1 VRTAHGSSSASADS
15 VRSMHAADLR
25 SSSRTALAV
34 LTGINLLNY
43 LDRYIVAGMVG
54 PLKREFGASDTQIG
68 LLMSIFLVSYM
79 VVSPVIGWVAR
90 TRSRTGLL
98 ALGVALWSAATAGG
112 AFARSFWHLLA
123 MRAATGVG
131 EAAYATVGPALLAD
145 HYPPHRRSA
154 ALSIFYSAIPVGT
167 ACGYMLAGWVSS
179 RWGWREAFLVAGLP
193 GLAVALLCLWLREPV
208 RGRYDTA
215 THVDD
220 APQQPHAGAEGATAA
235 RTHAEPVRLL
245 PAAAALA
252 RNRRFVQT
260 TAGYAAFTFAFGAL
274 ATWMPYYMERVRGWD
289 PETAAVAFGGI
300 IVATGFA
307 GTLGGG
313 WAASRLGAG
322 RDDSALRIAG
332 WCMLGAAP
340 LSVVA
345 LAAPQAWVLVPALVL
360 AATLSFATQGPI
372 NAVTLNSVGPAMRAA
387 AVGVSVLC
395 IHLFGDV
402 PSPALAGWISDH
414 VPDAWRDAAL
424 AAIGSES
431 DSGLP
436 LGLAMIP
443 AAMAVAGAIWLREAR
458 QAMPTMGTLS
468 NPLR

>member
-1 VRTAHGSSSASADS
+1 
-15 VRSMHAADLR
+15 MLAADLR

-54 PLKREFGASDTQIG
+54 PLKREFDASDTEVG

-98 ALGVALWSAATAGG
+98 AIGVVLWSAATAGG
-112 AFARSFWHLLA
+112 AFARSIWHLLL
-123 MRAATGVG
+123 MRAATGIG

-145 HYPPHRRSA
+145 HYPPHRRA
-154 ALSIFYSAIPVGT
+154 GALSIFYAAIPVGT
-167 ACGYMLAGWVSS
+167 ACGYMLAGYVSS

-193 GLAVALLCLWLREPV
+193 GLAIALLCLWLRDPP
-208 RGRYDTA
+208 RGRYDREGCA
-215 THVDD
+215 GDGPAPCD
-220 APQQPHAGAEGATAA
+220 ARVQGAAPMDGHAM
-235 RTHAEPVRLL
+235 RLL
-245 PAAAALA
+245 PAAKALA

-260 TAGYAAFTFAFGAL
+260 TFGYAAFTFAFGAL
-274 ATWMPYYMERVRGWD
+274 ATWMPYYMEQVRGWSA
-289 PETAAVAFGGI
+289 ETAAVAFGGI
-300 IVATGFA
+300 IVGTGFA
-307 GTLGGG
+307 GTLLGG
-313 WAASRLGAG
+313 WAAGRIGGG

-332 WCMLGAAP
+332 WCMIGAAP
-340 LSVVA
+340 LSAVA
-345 LAAPQAWVLVPALVL
+345 LAAPQPWVLVPALVA
-360 AATLSFATQGPI
+360 AATLSFATQGPV
-372 NAVTLNSVGPAMRAA
+372 NAVTLNSVGPTMRAA

-414 VPDAWRDAAL
+414 SPTAWREAIL
-424 AAIGSES
+424 GAIGSES

-443 AAMAVAGAIWLREAR
+443 VAMAIAGAVWLREAN
-458 QAMPTMGTLS
+458 QATPTIGTLS
-468 NPLR
+468 KPLR

>member
-1 VRTAHGSSSASADS
+1 
-15 VRSMHAADLR
+15 MHAADLR

-54 PLKREFGASDTQIG
+54 PLKREFDASDTEIG

-79 VVSPVIGWVAR
+79 VVSPAVGWVAR

-112 AFARSFWHLLA
+112 AFARSIWHLLV

-145 HYPPHRRSA
+145 HYPPHRRSG
-154 ALSIFYSAIPVGT
+154 ALSIFYAAIPVGT
-167 ACGYMLAGWVSS
+167 ACGYMLAGYISS

-193 GLAVALLCLWLREPV
+193 GLGIALLCLWLRDPP
-208 RGRYDTA
+208 RGRF
-215 THVDD
+215 D
-220 APQQPHAGAEGATAA
+220 APPPHADATTSPAAHAGATTADAAAAPAAGA
-235 RTHAEPVRLL
+235 HPEPARLL

-260 TAGYAAFTFAFGAL
+260 TIGYAAFTFAFGAL
-274 ATWMPYYMERVRGWD
+274 ATWMPYYMEQVRGWSA
-289 PETAAVAFGGI
+289 ETAAVAFGGI

-307 GTLGGG
+307 GTLLGG
-313 WAASRLGAG
+313 WAASRLGGG

-332 WCMLGAAP
+332 WCMIGAAP

-345 LAAPQAWVLVPALVL
+345 LAAPQPWLLVPALVL

-414 VPDAWRDAAL
+414 APDALRAAVL
-424 AAIGSES
+424 RTIGSDA

-443 AAMAVAGAIWLREAR
+443 VAMAIAGAIWLREAN
-458 QAMPTMGTLS
+458 QATPTTGTLS
-468 NPLR
+468 KPAR

>member
-1 VRTAHGSSSASADS
+1 
-15 VRSMHAADLR
+15 MHAADLR

-54 PLKREFGASDTQIG
+54 PLKREFDASDTQIG

-112 AFARSFWHLLA
+112 AFARSIWHLLV

-145 HYPPHRRSA
+145 HYAPHRRSG
-154 ALSIFYSAIPVGT
+154 ALSIFYAAIPVGT
-167 ACGYMLAGWVSS
+167 ACGYMLAGYISS

-193 GLAVALLCLWLREPV
+193 GLAIALLCLWLRDPP
-208 RGRYDTA
+208 RGRF
-215 THVDD
+215 D
-220 APQQPHAGAEGATAA
+220 APPPPHADAATADAAHAGATTADAAAAPAAGA
-235 RTHAEPVRLL
+235 HPEPARLL

-260 TAGYAAFTFAFGAL
+260 TIGYAAFTFAFGAL
-274 ATWMPYYMERVRGWD
+274 ATWMPYYMEQVRGWSA
-289 PETAAVAFGGI
+289 ETAAVAFGGI

-307 GTLGGG
+307 GTLLGG
-313 WAASRLGAG
+313 WAASRLGGG

-332 WCMLGAAP
+332 WCMIGAAP
-340 LSVVA
+340 LAVVA
-345 LAAPQAWVLVPALVL
+345 LAAPQPWVLVPALVL

-402 PSPALAGWISDH
+402 PSPALAGWISDRA
-414 VPDAWRDAAL
+414 PEAWRVAVL
-424 AAIGSES
+424 RTIGSDA

-443 AAMAVAGAIWLREAR
+443 VAMAIAGAIWLREAN
-458 QAMPTMGTLS
+458 QATPTIGTLS
-468 NPLR
+468 KPAR

>member
-1 VRTAHGSSSASADS
+1 
-15 VRSMHAADLR
+15 MHAADLR

-54 PLKREFGASDTQIG
+54 PLKREFDASDTQIG

-79 VVSPVIGWVAR
+79 IVSPVIGWVAR

-112 AFARSFWHLLA
+112 AFARSIWHLLL

-145 HYPPHRRSA
+145 HYPPHRRA
-154 ALSIFYSAIPVGT
+154 GALSVFYAAIPVGT
-167 ACGYMLAGWVSS
+167 ACGYMLAGYVSS

-193 GLAVALLCLWLREPV
+193 GLAIALLCLWLRDPP
-208 RGRYDTA
+208 RGRF
-215 THVDD
+215 D
-220 APQQPHAGAEGATAA
+220 AAA
-235 RTHAEPVRLL
+235 RTGGAHGQDGSASADGAHAPRDTTRLL
-245 PAAAALA
+245 PAAAELA

-260 TAGYAAFTFAFGAL
+260 TIGYAAFTFAFGAL
-274 ATWMPYYMERVRGWD
+274 ATWMPYYMEQVRGWSA
-289 PETAAVAFGGI
+289 ETAAVAFGGI

-307 GTLGGG
+307 GTLLGG
-313 WAASRLGAG
+313 WAAGRLGAG

-332 WCMLGAAP
+332 WCMIGAAP

-345 LAAPQAWVLVPALVL
+345 LAAPQTWVLVPALVL

-414 VPDAWRDAAL
+414 APAAWQSAVAS
-424 AAIGSES
+424 AVGSSAE
-431 DSGLP
+431 SGLP
-436 LGLAMIP
+436 IGLAMIP
-443 AAMAVAGAIWLREAR
+443 VAMAIAGAVWLREAN
-458 QAMPTMGTLS
+458 QAMPTIGTLS

>member
-1 VRTAHGSSSASADS
+1 
-15 VRSMHAADLR
+15 MHAADLR

-54 PLKREFGASDTQIG
+54 PLKREFGASDTEIG
-68 LLMSIFLVSYM
+68 LLMSIFLISYM
-79 VVSPVIGWVAR
+79 VVSPVVGWVAR

-112 AFARSFWHLLA
+112 AFARSIWHLLI

-145 HYPPHRRSA
+145 HYPPHRRSS
-154 ALSIFYSAIPVGT
+154 ALSVFYAAIPVGT
-167 ACGYMLAGWVSS
+167 ACGYMLAGYISS

-193 GLAVALLCLWLREPV
+193 GLAIALLCLWLREPA
-208 RGRYDTA
+208 RGRFDS
-215 THVDD
+215 
-220 APQQPHAGAEGATAA
+220 PQHPHADAA
-235 RTHAEPVRLL
+235 AAPAADAQPEPVRLL

-260 TAGYAAFTFAFGAL
+260 TLGYAAFTFAFGAL
-274 ATWMPYYMERVRGWD
+274 ATWMPYYMEQVRGWSA
-289 PETAAVAFGGI
+289 ETAAVAFGGI

-307 GTLGGG
+307 GTLLGG
-313 WAASRLGAG
+313 WAASRLGGG

-332 WCMLGAAP
+332 WCMTGAAP

-345 LAAPQAWVLVPALVL
+345 LAAPQPWVLVPALVL

-414 VPDAWRDAAL
+414 APDAWRTAML
-424 AAIGSES
+424 RAIGSEA

-436 LGLAMIP
+436 IGLAMIP
-443 AAMAVAGAIWLREAR
+443 VAMAVAGAIWLREAN
-458 QAMPTMGTLS
+458 QATPTMGTLS
-468 NPLR
+468 KPAR

>member
-1 VRTAHGSSSASADS
+1 MHADS
-15 VRSMHAADLR
+15 VPAMHAADLR

-54 PLKREFGASDTQIG
+54 PLKREFDASDTEVG

-79 VVSPVIGWVAR
+79 VVSPVVGWMAR

-112 AFARSFWHLLA
+112 AFARSIWHLLI

-145 HYPPHRRSA
+145 HYPPHRRSS

-167 ACGYMLAGWVSS
+167 ACGYMLAGYISS

-193 GLAVALLCLWLREPV
+193 GLAIALLCLWLRDPP
-208 RGRYDTA
+208 RGRF
-215 THVDD
+215 D
-220 APQQPHAGAEGATAA
+220 AVQGEGDGA
-235 RTHAEPVRLL
+235 VRLL

-260 TAGYAAFTFAFGAL
+260 TLGYAAFTFAFGAL
-274 ATWMPYYMERVRGWD
+274 ATWMPYYMEQVRGWSA
-289 PETAAVAFGGI
+289 ETAAVAFGGI

-307 GTLGGG
+307 GTLLGG
-313 WAASRLGAG
+313 WAASRLGEG
-322 RDDSALRIAG
+322 RDESALRLAG
-332 WCMLGAAP
+332 WCMIGAAP
-340 LSVVA
+340 LAVVA
-345 LAAPQAWVLVPALVL
+345 LAAPQPWVLVPALVL

-372 NAVTLNSVGPAMRAA
+372 NAVTLNSVGPSMRAA

-395 IHLFGDV
+395 IHFFGDV

-414 VPDAWRDAAL
+414 APSEWRTAIL
-424 AAIGSES
+424 RAIGSGA

-443 AAMAVAGAIWLREAR
+443 VAMAIAGAIWLREAN
-458 QAMPTMGTLS
+458 QATPTIGTLS
-468 NPLR
+468 KPAR

>member
-1 VRTAHGSSSASADS
+1 
-15 VRSMHAADLR
+15 MHAADLR

-54 PLKREFGASDTQIG
+54 PLKREFDASDTEVG

-98 ALGVALWSAATAGG
+98 AIGVALWSAATAGG
-112 AFARSFWHLLA
+112 AFARSIWHLLL

-145 HYPPHRRSA
+145 HYPPHRRA
-154 ALSIFYSAIPVGT
+154 GALSIFYAAIPVGT
-167 ACGYMLAGWVSS
+167 ACGYMMAGYISS

-193 GLAVALLCLWLREPV
+193 GLAIALLCLWLRDPP
-208 RGRYDTA
+208 RGRYDDSDRA
-215 THVDD
+215 GDAPSQGAAHVDSD
-220 APQQPHAGAEGATAA
+220 AM
-235 RTHAEPVRLL
+235 RML
-245 PAAAALA
+245 PAAKALG

-260 TAGYAAFTFAFGAL
+260 TIGYAAFTFAFGAL
-274 ATWMPYYMERVRGWD
+274 ATWMPYYMEQVRGWSA
-289 PETAAVAFGGI
+289 ETAAVAFGAI

-307 GTLGGG
+307 GTLLGG
-313 WAASRLGAG
+313 WAAGRLGGG

-332 WCMLGAAP
+332 WCMIGAAP

-345 LAAPQAWVLVPALVL
+345 LAAPQSWVLVPALVL

-402 PSPALAGWISDH
+402 PSPALAGWISDNA
-414 VPDAWRDAAL
+414 PAAWREGIL
-424 AAIGSES
+424 RAIGSAS

-443 AAMAVAGAIWLREAR
+443 VAMAIAGAVWLREANHPT
-458 QAMPTMGTLS
+458 PTMGTLS
-468 NPLR
+468 KPAR

>member
-1 VRTAHGSSSASADS
+1 
-15 VRSMHAADLR
+15 MHAADLR
-25 SSSRTALAV
+25 SSSLTALAV

-68 LLMSIFLVSYM
+68 MLMSIFLVSYM
-79 VVSPVIGWVAR
+79 AVSPVIGWVAR

-112 AFARSFWHLLA
+112 AFARSIGHLLI

-145 HYPPHRRSA
+145 HYPPHRRSG

-167 ACGYMLAGWVSS
+167 ACGYMLAGYISS
-179 RWGWREAFLVAGLP
+179 RWGWRDAFLVAGLP
-193 GLAVALLCLWLREPV
+193 GLAIALLCLWLRDPP
-208 RGRYDTA
+208 RGRF
-215 THVDD
+215 D
-220 APQQPHAGAEGATAA
+220 APPQPHADAATATAA
-235 RTHAEPVRLL
+235 DAPAEPARLL

-252 RNRRFVQT
+252 RNRRFVRT
-260 TAGYAAFTFAFGAL
+260 TIGYAAFTFAFGAL
-274 ATWMPYYMERVRGWD
+274 ATWMPYYMEQVRGWSG
-289 PETAAVAFGGI
+289 ETAAVAFGGI
-300 IVATGFA
+300 IVGTGFA
-307 GTLGGG
+307 GTLLGG
-313 WAASRLGAG
+313 WAAGRLGGG

-332 WCMLGAAP
+332 WCMIGAAP

-345 LAAPQAWVLVPALVL
+345 LAAPQSWVLVPALVL

-372 NAVTLNSVGPAMRAA
+372 NAVTLNSVGPTMRAA

-414 VPDAWRDAAL
+414 APAEWRAAVVR
-424 AAIGSES
+424 AVGSNA

-443 AAMAVAGAIWLREAR
+443 VAMAIAGAIWLREAH
-458 QAMPTMGTLS
+458 QPTPTIGTAS
-468 NPLR
+468 KPLR

>member
-1 VRTAHGSSSASADS
+1 
-15 VRSMHAADLR
+15 MHAADLR

-54 PLKREFGASDTQIG
+54 PLKREFDASDTQIG

-79 VVSPVIGWVAR
+79 VVSPVVGWVAR

-112 AFARSFWHLLA
+112 AFARSIGHLLV

-145 HYPPHRRSA
+145 HYPAHRRA
-154 ALSIFYSAIPVGT
+154 GALSIFYSAIPVGT
-167 ACGYMLAGWVSS
+167 ACGYMLAGYVSS

-193 GLAVALLCLWLREPV
+193 GLLIALLCLWLRDPP
-208 RGRYDTA
+208 RGRF
-215 THVDD
+215 D
-220 APQQPHAGAEGATAA
+220 APPPPHADAAGADAAGAQP
-235 RTHAEPVRLL
+235 EPARLL

-260 TAGYAAFTFAFGAL
+260 TIGYAAFTFAFGAL
-274 ATWMPYYMERVRGWD
+274 ATWMPYYMEQVRGWSA
-289 PETAAVAFGGI
+289 ETAAVAFGGI

-307 GTLGGG
+307 GTLLGG
-313 WAASRLGAG
+313 WAASRLGGG

-332 WCMLGAAP
+332 WCMIGAAP
-340 LSVVA
+340 LAVVA

-414 VPDAWRDAAL
+414 APDAWRVAVL
-424 AAIGSES
+424 RTIGSDA

-443 AAMAVAGAIWLREAR
+443 VAMAIAGAIWLREAN
-458 QAMPTMGTLS
+458 QATPTIGTLS
-468 NPLR
+468 KPAR

>member
-1 VRTAHGSSSASADS
+1 MRVRGARADGMHHVRADS
-15 VRSMHAADLR
+15 VPSMHAADLR

-54 PLKREFGASDTQIG
+54 PLKAEFDASDTEIG
-68 LLMSIFLVSYM
+68 LLMSVFLVSYM
-79 VVSPVIGWVAR
+79 VVSPAIGWVAR

-112 AFARSFWHLLA
+112 AFARSIWQLLL

-145 HYPPHRRSA
+145 HYPPERRSA
-154 ALSIFYSAIPVGT
+154 ALSVFYAAIPVGT
-167 ACGYMLAGWVSS
+167 ACGYMLAGFISS

-193 GLAVALLCLWLREPV
+193 GLAIALLCLWLRDPP
-208 RGRYDTA
+208 RGRYD
-215 THVDD
+215 
-220 APQQPHAGAEGATAA
+220 APQHPGDGA
-235 RTHAEPVRLL
+235 VRLL

-260 TAGYAAFTFAFGAL
+260 TIGYAAFTFAFGAL
-274 ATWMPYYMERVRGWD
+274 ATWMPYYMEQVRGWSAD
-289 PETAAVAFGGI
+289 TAAVAFGGI
-300 IVATGFA
+300 IVGTGFA
-307 GTLGGG
+307 GTLLGG
-313 WAASRLGAG
+313 WAATRLGRG
-322 RDDSALRIAG
+322 RDASALRIAG
-332 WCMLGAAP
+332 WCMLAATP
-340 LSVVA
+340 LSIVA
-345 LAAPQAWVLVPALVL
+345 LAAPQPWVLVPALVL

-372 NAVTLNSVGPAMRAA
+372 NAVTLNSVGPSMRAA

-414 VPDAWRDAAL
+414 APSSWRAAAL
-424 AAIGSES
+424 EVIGSGA

-443 AAMAVAGAIWLREAR
+443 VAMAIAGAVWLREAS
-458 QAMPTMGTLS
+458 QATPTTGTLS
-468 NPLR
+468 NPAR